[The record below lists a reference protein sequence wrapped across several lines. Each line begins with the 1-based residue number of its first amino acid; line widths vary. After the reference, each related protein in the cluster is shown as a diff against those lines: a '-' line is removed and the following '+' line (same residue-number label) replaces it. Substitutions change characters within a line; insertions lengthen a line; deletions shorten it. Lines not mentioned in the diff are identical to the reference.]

1 MALSMSVSAGAHNA
15 RHNTDLAY
23 RANLRNVDA
32 DLSVGNIS
40 IRDVPIAEAYETVF
54 GDSLRAY
61 NAKQKS
67 KGHPERCIGD
77 YLSKIEKAYSDD
89 SARVKSGDKGR
100 VNVPKPCYEYVLQ
113 IGNRDTFGGELDNGK
128 AEEIFRETA
137 DSIRSKT
144 EGAIEWFQIAVH
156 FDEKDGTPHM
166 HMAGIPY
173 ATGCKRGLS
182 TQVSMGGALKAL
194 GLERLPDLQNLMMG
208 ELELAASRNGVERD
222 RMDCHRRHV
231 DVSEWKQLQRDLSA
245 ASAQLETKRSEVAE
259 LDSAISEKSAEVER
273 LDQLIE
279 RRSRKLESLTKAL
292 AEIESRLDSLVSNIA
307 EIAHAFALKI
317 FDRPFQVLESVADNP
332 VIDSRAFRAAVER
345 ARESLK
351 PRDERKAV
359 DAAAKAVK
367 AEMQRLAPELDGLA
381 AEARDMKASERT
393 LDTDRSRGGEQSRS
407 ETLGGDAIG

>member
-89 SARVKSGDKGR
+89 SARVKSGNKGR

-194 GLERLPDLQNLMMG
+194 GLERLPDLQNLMMS
-208 ELELAASRNGVERD
+208 ELEKAAAAHGIER
-222 RMDCHRRHV
+222 RLMDCDRKHL
-231 DVSEWKQLQRDLSA
+231 DVPEYQQAMRDYNELTDRIE
-245 ASAQLETKRSEVAE
+245 QKRSRVAE
-259 LDSAISEKSAEVER
+259 LDRDIKGKERTVARLNRSIETKTKRLNSLTEWLQEAEKR
-273 LDQLIE
+273 LDEILPN
-279 RRSRKLESLTKAL
+279 L
-292 AEIESRLDSLVSNIA
+292 AEIAGKFKNWLPLEKPIDILRRL
-307 EIAHAFALKI
+307 
-317 FDRPFQVLESVADNP
+317 ADNP
-332 VIDSRAFRAAVER
+332 LIARREVLAAIERDQAGKAVRAANKSVGDAMKSASSEIDALANEAR
-345 ARESLK
+345 AMMDARSELE
-351 PRDERKAV
+351 DKAGEP
-359 DAAAKAVK
+359 DHTAAKSFH
-367 AEMQRLAPELDGLA
+367 G
-381 AEARDMKASERT
+381 RD
-393 LDTDRSRGGEQSRS
+393 
-407 ETLGGDAIG
+407 

>member
-54 GDSLRAY
+54 GDSLKAY

-89 SARVKSGDKGR
+89 SARVKSGNKGR

-156 FDEKDGTPHM
+156 FDEKDQQAM
-166 HMAGIPY
+166 RNY
-173 ATGCKRGLS
+173 N
-182 TQVSMGGALKAL
+182 
-194 GLERLPDLQNLMMG
+194 DLTDKIEQ
-208 ELELAASRNGVERD
+208 
-222 RMDCHRRHV
+222 
-231 DVSEWKQLQRDLSA
+231 
-245 ASAQLETKRSEVAE
+245 KRSRVAE
-259 LDSAISEKSAEVER
+259 LDRDIKGKERTVAR
-273 LDQLIE
+273 LDRSIE
-279 RRSRKLESLTKAL
+279 TKT
-292 AEIESRLDSLVSNIA
+292 
-307 EIAHAFALKI
+307 K
-317 FDRPFQVLESVADNP
+317 
-332 VIDSRAFRAAVER
+332 
-345 ARESLK
+345 
-351 PRDERKAV
+351 
-359 DAAAKAVK
+359 
-367 AEMQRLAPELDGLA
+367 RLASELDG
-381 AEARDMKASERT
+381 RFY
-393 LDTDRSRGGEQSRS
+393 
-407 ETLGGDAIG
+407 

>member
-1 MALSMSVSAGAHNA
+1 MALSMSVSAGKHNA

-89 SARVKSGDKGR
+89 SARVKSGNKGR

-194 GLERLPDLQNLMMG
+194 GLERLPDLQNLMMS
-208 ELELAASRNGVERD
+208 ELEKAAAAHGIER
-222 RMDCHRRHV
+222 RLMDCDRKHL
-231 DVSEWKQLQRDLSA
+231 DVPEYQQAMRDYNELTDRIE
-245 ASAQLETKRSEVAE
+245 QKRSRVAE
-259 LDSAISEKSAEVER
+259 LDRDIEGKERTVAR
-273 LDQLIE
+273 LDRSIE
-279 RRSRKLESLTKAL
+279 TKTKRLNSLTEWL
-292 AEIESRLDSLVSNIA
+292 QEAEKRLDETLPNLV
-307 EIAHAFALKI
+307 EIAGKFKNWL
-317 FDRPFQVLESVADNP
+317 PLEKPIDILRRLADNP
-332 VIDSRAFRAAVER
+332 LIARREVLAAIERDKAGKAVRAANKSVGDAMKSASSEIDALANEAR
-345 ARESLK
+345 AMMDARSELE
-351 PRDERKAV
+351 DKAGEP
-359 DAAAKAVK
+359 DHTAAKSFH
-367 AEMQRLAPELDGLA
+367 G
-381 AEARDMKASERT
+381 RD
-393 LDTDRSRGGEQSRS
+393 
-407 ETLGGDAIG
+407 

>member
-89 SARVKSGDKGR
+89 SARVKSGNKGR

-156 FDEKDGTPHM
+156 FDEKDEKAAAAH
-166 HMAGIPY
+166 GI
-173 ATGCKRGLS
+173 
-182 TQVSMGGALKAL
+182 
-194 GLERLPDLQNLMMG
+194 ERRL
-208 ELELAASRNGVERD
+208 
-222 RMDCHRRHV
+222 MDCDRKHL
-231 DVSEWKQLQRDLSA
+231 DVPEYQQAMRDYNELTGRIE
-245 ASAQLETKRSEVAE
+245 QKRSRVAE
-259 LDSAISEKSAEVER
+259 LDRDIEGKERTVAR
-273 LDQLIE
+273 LDRSIE
-279 RRSRKLESLTKAL
+279 TKT
-292 AEIESRLDSLVSNIA
+292 
-307 EIAHAFALKI
+307 K
-317 FDRPFQVLESVADNP
+317 
-332 VIDSRAFRAAVER
+332 
-345 ARESLK
+345 
-351 PRDERKAV
+351 
-359 DAAAKAVK
+359 
-367 AEMQRLAPELDGLA
+367 RLASELDG
-381 AEARDMKASERT
+381 RFY
-393 LDTDRSRGGEQSRS
+393 
-407 ETLGGDAIG
+407 

>member
-89 SARVKSGDKGR
+89 SARVKSGNKGR

-113 IGNRDTFGGELDNGK
+113 IGNRDTFGSELDNGK

-144 EGAIEWFQIAVH
+144 EGAIEWFQITVH

-194 GLERLPDLQNLMMG
+194 GLERLPDLQNLMIG
-208 ELELAASRNGVERD
+208 ELEKAAAAHGIER
-222 RMDCHRRHV
+222 RLMDCDRKHL
-231 DVSEWKQLQRDLSA
+231 DVPEYQQAMRDYNDLTDRIE
-245 ASAQLETKRSEVAE
+245 QKRSRVAE
-259 LDSAISEKSAEVER
+259 LDRNIEGKERTVAR
-273 LDQLIE
+273 LDRSIE
-279 RRSRKLESLTKAL
+279 TKT
-292 AEIESRLDSLVSNIA
+292 
-307 EIAHAFALKI
+307 K
-317 FDRPFQVLESVADNP
+317 
-332 VIDSRAFRAAVER
+332 
-345 ARESLK
+345 
-351 PRDERKAV
+351 
-359 DAAAKAVK
+359 
-367 AEMQRLAPELDGLA
+367 RLASELDG
-381 AEARDMKASERT
+381 RFY
-393 LDTDRSRGGEQSRS
+393 
-407 ETLGGDAIG
+407 

>member
-89 SARVKSGDKGR
+89 SARVKSGNKGR

-194 GLERLPDLQNLMMG
+194 GLERLPDLQNLMMS
-208 ELELAASRNGVERD
+208 ELEKAAAAHGIER
-222 RMDCHRRHV
+222 RLMDCDRKHL
-231 DVSEWKQLQRDLSA
+231 DVPEYQQAMRDYNDLTDKIE
-245 ASAQLETKRSEVAE
+245 QKRSRVAE
-259 LDSAISEKSAEVER
+259 LDRDIKGKERTVARLNRSIETKTKRLNSLTEWLQEAEKR
-273 LDQLIE
+273 LDEILPN
-279 RRSRKLESLTKAL
+279 L
-292 AEIESRLDSLVSNIA
+292 AEIAGKFKNWLPLEKPIDILRRL
-307 EIAHAFALKI
+307 
-317 FDRPFQVLESVADNP
+317 ADNP
-332 VIDSRAFRAAVER
+332 LIARREVLAAIER
-345 ARESLK
+345 NQ
-351 PRDERKAV
+351 
-359 DAAAKAVK
+359 AAKAVRAANK
-367 AEMQRLAPELDGLA
+367 SVGDAMKSASSEIDALAN
-381 AEARDMKASERT
+381 EARAMMDA
-393 LDTDRSRGGEQSRS
+393 RS
-407 ETLGGDAIG
+407 ELEDKAGEPDHTAAKSFHGRD

>member
-1 MALSMSVSAGAHNA
+1 MALSMSVSAGKHNA

-23 RANLRNVDA
+23 RAKLPNVDPK
-32 DLSVGNIS
+32 LSSLNFT
-40 IRDVPIAEAYETVF
+40 IRDEPIGKAYDRIF
-54 GDSLRAY
+54 GKSLSDY
-61 NAKQKS
+61 NAKQRA
-67 KGHPERCIGD
+67 KGHSERCIAD
-77 YLSKIEKAYSDD
+77 YHAKVEGAWSAD
-89 SARVKSGDKGR
+89 SAKVDSHKKGR
-100 VNVPKPCYEYVLQ
+100 SNVPKPCYEYVLQ

-144 EGAIEWFQIAVH
+144 EGAIEWFQIAIH

-245 ASAQLETKRSEVAE
+245 ASAQLEAKRSEVAE

-359 DAAAKAVK
+359 DAAARAVK

>member
-89 SARVKSGDKGR
+89 SARVKSGNKGR

-194 GLERLPDLQNLMMG
+194 GLERLPDLQNLMMS
-208 ELELAASRNGVERD
+208 ELEKAAAAHGIER
-222 RMDCHRRHV
+222 RLMDCDRKHL
-231 DVSEWKQLQRDLSA
+231 DVQEYQQAMRDYNDLTDKIE
-245 ASAQLETKRSEVAE
+245 QKRSRVAE
-259 LDSAISEKSAEVER
+259 LDRDIEGKERTVAR
-273 LDQLIE
+273 LDRSIE
-279 RRSRKLESLTKAL
+279 TKTKRLNSLTEWLQEAEKRLDEILPNL
-292 AEIESRLDSLVSNIA
+292 AEIAGKFKNWLPLEKPIDILRRL
-307 EIAHAFALKI
+307 
-317 FDRPFQVLESVADNP
+317 ADNP
-332 VIDSRAFRAAVER
+332 LLARREVLAAIERDKAGKAVRAANKSVGDAMKSASSEIDALANEAR
-345 ARESLK
+345 AMMDARSGLE
-351 PRDERKAV
+351 DKAGEP
-359 DAAAKAVK
+359 DHTAAKSFH
-367 AEMQRLAPELDGLA
+367 G
-381 AEARDMKASERT
+381 RD
-393 LDTDRSRGGEQSRS
+393 
-407 ETLGGDAIG
+407 

>member
-89 SARVKSGDKGR
+89 SARVKSGNKGR

-194 GLERLPDLQNLMMG
+194 GLERLPDLQNLMMS
-208 ELELAASRNGVERD
+208 ELEKAAAAHGIER
-222 RMDCHRRHV
+222 RLMDCDRKHL
-231 DVSEWKQLQRDLSA
+231 DVPKYQQAMRNYNDLTDKIE
-245 ASAQLETKRSEVAE
+245 QKRSRVAE
-259 LDSAISEKSAEVER
+259 LDRDIKGKERTVAR
-273 LDQLIE
+273 LDRSIE
-279 RRSRKLESLTKAL
+279 TKTKRLNSLTEWLQEAEKRLDEILPNL
-292 AEIESRLDSLVSNIA
+292 AEIAGKFKNWLPLEKPIDILRRL
-307 EIAHAFALKI
+307 
-317 FDRPFQVLESVADNP
+317 ADNP
-332 VIDSRAFRAAVER
+332 LIARREVLAAIERDKAGKAVRAANKSVGDAMKSASSEIDALANETR
-345 ARESLK
+345 AMMDARSELE
-351 PRDERKAV
+351 DKAGEP
-359 DAAAKAVK
+359 DHTAAKSFH
-367 AEMQRLAPELDGLA
+367 G
-381 AEARDMKASERT
+381 RD
-393 LDTDRSRGGEQSRS
+393 
-407 ETLGGDAIG
+407 

>member
-77 YLSKIEKAYSDD
+77 YLSKIEKAYSED
-89 SARVKSGDKGR
+89 SARVKSGNKGR

-144 EGAIEWFQIAVH
+144 EGAIEWFQIAAH
-156 FDEKDGTPHM
+156 FTRRTERRICTW
-166 HMAGIPY
+166 
-173 ATGCKRGLS
+173 RGF
-182 TQVSMGGALKAL
+182 
-194 GLERLPDLQNLMMG
+194 
-208 ELELAASRNGVERD
+208 
-222 RMDCHRRHV
+222 RMRR
-231 DVSEWKQLQRDLSA
+231 A
-245 ASAQLETKRSEVAE
+245 ASADFRPRCRWAV
-259 LDSAISEKSAEVER
+259 
-273 LDQLIE
+273 
-279 RRSRKLESLTKAL
+279 RSRPS
-292 AEIESRLDSLVSNIA
+292 
-307 EIAHAFALKI
+307 
-317 FDRPFQVLESVADNP
+317 VLSVCP
-332 VIDSRAFRAAVER
+332 IC
-345 ARESLK
+345 K
-351 PRDERKAV
+351 
-359 DAAAKAVK
+359 
-367 AEMQRLAPELDGLA
+367 
-381 AEARDMKASERT
+381 T
-393 LDTDRSRGGEQSRS
+393 
-407 ETLGGDAIG
+407 